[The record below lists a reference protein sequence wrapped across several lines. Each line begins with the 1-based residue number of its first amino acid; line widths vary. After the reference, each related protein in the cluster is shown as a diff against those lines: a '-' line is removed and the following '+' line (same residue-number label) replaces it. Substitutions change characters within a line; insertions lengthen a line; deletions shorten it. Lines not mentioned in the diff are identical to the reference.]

1 MSRNWP
7 AAVRIDN
14 RKDTSHLTV
23 SWNKLG
29 DHNKTFGIG
38 WTDNVTAKI
47 TIHHNWIYDSNQ
59 RNPSVDNVALAH
71 LYDNYL
77 QNITSYGN
85 NARGKTKM
93 VVENSYF
100 DHVKDPYFA
109 GDSTASVSQSGSI
122 CVSCTGKQ
130 QTVGTT
136 FKPSDCYAYT
146 LDPAKDVPL
155 LVKTYAGPQASIGS

>member
-85 NARGKTKM
+85 NAAGKRKWWWRT
-93 VVENSYF
+93 VT
-100 DHVKDPYFA
+100 
-109 GDSTASVSQSGSI
+109 ST
-122 CVSCTGKQ
+122 T
-130 QTVGTT
+130 
-136 FKPSDCYAYT
+136 
-146 LDPAKDVPL
+146 
-155 LVKTYAGPQASIGS
+155 